1 MKGAHMA
8 IIRRVD
14 PFSGLLN
21 IQRDLDNFFSDFFE
35 KPKSDFDTLSLSSD
49 MPILDVYNEDDKE
62 FVAELHVPG
71 YRPEEV
77 DIRVQDN
84 ILEITGRHEESIEDK
99 DKKRTYYMHQSSA
112 NFYRSIALP
121 KNINADKL
129 EADFEDGVLRIRAPF
144 NEEKSQTKK
153 ISVKAREA
161 SGSREAKNSKK
172 TES

>member
-1 MKGAHMA
+1 MA
-8 IIRRVD
+8 TIRRVD

-21 IQRDLDNFFSDFFE
+21 IQRDLDNFFSDFFDR
-35 KPKSDFDTLSLSSD
+35 PKSNFDTLALSSD

-71 YRPEEV
+71 YTPEEV
-77 DIRVQDN
+77 DIRVHDN
-84 ILEITGRHEESIEDK
+84 VLEITGRHEESLEEK

-121 KNINADKL
+121 KDINVDKL

-144 NEEKSQTKK
+144 DEEKSQTKK
-153 ISVKAREA
+153 ISVKAHETGR
-161 SGSREAKNSKK
+161 SRETKNAKKI
-172 TES
+172 ES

>member
-1 MKGAHMA
+1 MA
-8 IIRRVD
+8 IIRRAD

-21 IQRDLDNFFSDFFE
+21 IQRDLDNFFSDFFDRS
-35 KPKSDFDTLSLSSD
+35 KSDFDTLPMSSD
-49 MPILDVYNEDDKE
+49 VPILDVYNDDDKE

-71 YRPEEV
+71 YKPEEV

-84 ILEITGRHEESIEDK
+84 MLEITGRHEESIEEN
-99 DKKRTYYMHQSSA
+99 DKKRMYYMHQSAS

-121 KNINADKL
+121 KSINADKL

-144 NEEKSQTKK
+144 NKEKSLTKK
-153 ISVKAREA
+153 ISVNTRKAN
-161 SGSREAKNSKK
+161 GQHEAKNAKK